1 MPSTRQL
8 KTKIG
13 ISNETKKLL
22 EIEKLLGVDPA
33 GLAPASPLAKGRALL
48 YELRALGSTKS
59 IIETKELLLQ
69 GILLLASGGSVV
81 YGLCLWS
88 NYTLKDP
95 ALSIA

>member
-1 MPSTRQL
+1 
-8 KTKIG
+8 
-13 ISNETKKLL
+13 
-22 EIEKLLGVDPA
+22 
-33 GLAPASPLAKGRALL
+33 
-48 YELRALGSTKS
+48 
-59 IIETKELLLQ
+59 LQ